1 MKGAMLVVVGSIP
14 GRFFLSGGDWRI
26 MVENWYEYLI
36 LDERGYVSSCGV
48 NTWKVLSFWRGLQKS
63 HMVEN
68 WYEYL
73 ILDERGYVS
82 SCGVN
87 TWKVFSFWRGLEK
100 SHMVESWYE
109 YHFR

>member
-1 MKGAMLVVVGSIP
+1 
-14 GRFFLSGGDWRI
+14 
-26 MVENWYEYLI
+26 MVENCTNTI

-48 NTWKVLSFWRGLQKS
+48 NTWKVLSFWRGLEKS

-68 WYEYL
+68 CTNT

-87 TWKVFSFWRGLEK
+87 TWKVLSFWRGFEK
-100 SHMVESWYE
+100 SHMVENWYE
-109 YHFR
+109 YHFRWTGLC